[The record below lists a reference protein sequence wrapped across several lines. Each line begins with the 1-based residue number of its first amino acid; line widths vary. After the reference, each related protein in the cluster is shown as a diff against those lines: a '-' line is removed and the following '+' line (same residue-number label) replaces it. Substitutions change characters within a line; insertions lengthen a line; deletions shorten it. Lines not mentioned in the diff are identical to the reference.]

1 MSKVDEL
8 RIKYPR
14 VSEATFTKLVSG
26 DKTPTKKYLE
36 YMLKQWVL
44 KLEKKQNIVSS
55 EELIKQVNLFD
66 SLLPYNEKKD
76 IYSSEYTFN
85 YLKTSNEKYLEIKE
99 EKTFNRDEHAHV
111 VYEDDEVL
119 FIEPKTHRGS
129 LKYGANTKWC
139 TASKHN
145 PSTFTSYVS
154 RGCLVYLIDKTN
166 SKNNNYSKLAF
177 YNYTD
182 NPLSGQIDIYNQSDA
197 SISEKAIIN
206 NGWSYEKI
214 VELIVRY
221 RCYNLEWARIKHSR
235 DEVNKTLSVI
245 KHLDLITFHKHLEIL
260 NDYGDNNFKDTK
272 DILDKFIEQVEEN
285 LSKFKY

>member
-197 SISEKAIIN
+197 SISEKTIIN

-214 VELIVRY
+214 IELIIRY
-221 RCYNLEWARIKHSR
+221 RSYNFEWVRIKHTR
-235 DEVNKTLSVI
+235 DEVNKTLNVI
-245 KHLDLITFHKHLEIL
+245 KYLDLSSFHKHLEIL
-260 NDYGDNNFKDTK
+260 SSYNDNNFKETK
-272 DILDKFIEQVEEN
+272 DILDKFIGQVEEN